1 MTILGNSG
9 IITYVLE
16 TRANQSKKKSGN
28 ANGFLREIK
37 NKIKKLLTK
46 SIAYD
51 NINKLSMR
59 QQQRTLKTEQ
69 YVKP

>member
-1 MTILGNSG
+1 MVKNWIGKRKLFPKGWKIESRRNSVCSFEG
-9 IITYVLE
+9 IQTFK
-16 TRANQSKKKSGN
+16 T
-28 ANGFLREIK
+28 
-37 NKIKKLLTK
+37 KKLLTK

>member
-1 MTILGNSG
+1 MSLRQGQIN
-9 IITYVLE
+9 
-16 TRANQSKKKSGN
+16 RRNKSGN

-37 NKIKKLLTK
+37 NKIKKLLTNT
-46 SIAYD
+46 IAYD
-51 NINKLSMR
+51 NLYRLSMR

>member
-1 MTILGNSG
+1 MRIFNKSK
-9 IITYVLE
+9 IIIRKFLT
-16 TRANQSKKKSGN
+16 NKK
-28 ANGFLREIK
+28 
-37 NKIKKLLTK
+37 
-46 SIAYD
+46 AYD

>member
-1 MTILGNSG
+1 MSLRQGQINRG
-9 IITYVLE
+9 
-16 TRANQSKKKSGN
+16 KKSGN

>member
-1 MTILGNSG
+1 MSLRQGQINRGN
-9 IITYVLE
+9 
-16 TRANQSKKKSGN
+16 KSGN
-28 ANGFLREIK
+28 ANGFLRKIK